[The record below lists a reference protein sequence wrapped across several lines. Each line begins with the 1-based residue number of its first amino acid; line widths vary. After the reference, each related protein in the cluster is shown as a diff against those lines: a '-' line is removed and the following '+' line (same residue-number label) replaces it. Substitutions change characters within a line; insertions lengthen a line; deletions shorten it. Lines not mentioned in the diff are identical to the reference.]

1 MTRTFIETPIFTRN
15 WRELNLDDDSLA
27 ELQKILLE
35 NPKAGVSVAG
45 TGGMRKIR
53 VPCNGHGRRGGAR
66 VVYVDIEKKEMI
78 YLINI
83 YSKNEKDDLSENEKR
98 AVAALIHILK
108 EAE

>member
-27 ELQKILLE
+27 ELQKILLD

-53 VPCNGHGRRGGAR
+53 VPCNGHGRRGVAR
-66 VVYVDIEKKEMI
+66 VVYVDIEQKEMI

-83 YSKNEKDDLSENEKR
+83 YAKNEKDDLSENEKR

-108 EAE
+108 EE